1 MILFIIIEMEK
12 KFLPMFLLKEI
23 SGLLIFTLGIA
34 TLLSIYS
41 HDPFDPSW
49 TCQTNRNPI
58 NYLGI
63 IGAYCSDIIINA
75 FGLASYFISIFLILF
90 GLYII
95 IKTSPRAILT
105 KTIGFFLALIS
116 ISILLQSILI
126 KWDKMGFDFN
136 GNFTTI
142 HYDAGGI
149 IGKLLLNE
157 MMQYLNKIGTIL
169 TFTIALIISSILITH
184 ISLSRSSIYIWE
196 KFKNFTKLFSIK
208 VQKRVEVIQKEKEK
222 KRVVQKYS
230 KSLQNKVTAASP
242 EEKQEI
248 PTIPPEVKEPKQL
261 PLELWE
267 KSGKFMLP
275 PYTLLNRP
283 SEEIKSDL
291 NEIKEN
297 KAIIESKLLEFAIKG
312 KVIEMHPG
320 PVITI
325 YEFKPEPGIKFSR
338 ITALCEDL
346 AMALKA
352 ESIRIDRVPGAATIG
367 IEVPNKKREI
377 IYLRE
382 IIETDLFQKSNSK
395 LTIALGKYT
404 DGSPMISDLQAMPH
418 LLIAGATGSGK
429 SVAINCIICSIL
441 YKGNPDEV
449 KFILIDPKRVELK
462 LYDKIPH
469 LLVPVIWE
477 AKQAAKALKWLVKEM
492 DLRHKQLANFNIRNI
507 EQYNH
512 MIETEL
518 DEIDLE
524 PEAKQEMKPMPYI
537 VLVID
542 ELADLMILAQSEVE
556 ESIQRLAQMGRAVGI
571 HLILA
576 TQRPSVDVITGVI
589 KANFPCRISFK
600 VSTRIDSRTILDV
613 SGAEQLLGKGDML
626 FIPPGIPRLVRIHG
640 AYLTEKEINR
650 LVLFWNR
657 QAEPNY
663 IEDIL
668 TENDQKQKN
677 YEERDPL
684 FDEAVDII
692 VEAQQGSISLLQ
704 RRLKVGFGRAAR
716 LIDQMEAAGIVG
728 PAYGSK
734 PRQVL
739 IKKDKTQ

>member
-1 MILFIIIEMEK
+1 MEK
-12 KFLPMFLLKEI
+12 KYISMFLLKEI

-34 TLLSIYS
+34 ILLSIYS

-49 TCQTNRNPI
+49 TCQINRNPI

-63 IGAYCSDIIINA
+63 VGAYCSDILINA
-75 FGLASYFISIFLILF
+75 FGIASYFISIFLIFL

-95 IKTSPRAILT
+95 IKTSPMAILT
-105 KTIGFFLALIS
+105 KIIGFFLALIS
-116 ISILLQSILI
+116 ISILSQSTLI
-126 KWDKMGFDFN
+126 KWNKIGFDFN
-136 GNFTTI
+136 SNFTLV

-157 MMQYLNKIGTIL
+157 MMHYLNKIGTIF
-169 TFTIALIISSILITH
+169 TFTITLIISLILITH
-184 ISLSRSSIYIWE
+184 LSLSRFSLNLWE

-208 VQKRVEVIQKEKEK
+208 IQKRVEVIQKEKEK
-222 KRVVQKYS
+222 KKVIQKHS
-230 KSLQNKVTAASP
+230 KSLQERTTPVNTK
-242 EEKQEI
+242 EKKQEI

-267 KSGKFMLP
+267 KSGRYMLP
-275 PYTLLNRP
+275 PYTLLNKP

-395 LTIALGKYT
+395 ITIALGKYS

-441 YKGNPDEV
+441 YKANPDEV

-477 AKQAAKALKWLVKEM
+477 AKQASKALKWLVKEM

-507 EQYNH
+507 EQYNN

-524 PEAKQEMKPMPYI
+524 PETKKEMKPMPYI

-626 FIPPGIPRLVRIHG
+626 FIPPSIPRLVRIHG

-677 YEERDPL
+677 FEEKDPL
-684 FDEAVDII
+684 FDEAVDI
-692 VEAQQGSISLLQ
+692 VAETQQGSISLLQ
-704 RRLKVGFGRAAR
+704 RRLKIGFGRAAR